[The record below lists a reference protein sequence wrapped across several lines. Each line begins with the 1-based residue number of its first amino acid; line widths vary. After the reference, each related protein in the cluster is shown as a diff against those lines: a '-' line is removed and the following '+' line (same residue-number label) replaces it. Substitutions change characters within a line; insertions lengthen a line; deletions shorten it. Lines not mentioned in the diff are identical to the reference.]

1 MIDKDGDYSVQ
12 ELSDELTGILS
23 FMVPAGMWFAAEIP
37 SASEFSLV
45 SCAVA
50 PGESSRRDARHCA
63 RLAAAFVLQAQI
75 VADRMEDCELDN
87 GGAPEPRESI
97 FVPGRP
103 RSSDSEM

>member
-1 MIDKDGDYSVQ
+1 MRCLLHRQIARFSVWG
-12 ELSDELTGILS
+12 L
-23 FMVPAGMWFAAEIP
+23 A
-37 SASEFSLV
+37 

-97 FVPGRP
+97 SVPGRP